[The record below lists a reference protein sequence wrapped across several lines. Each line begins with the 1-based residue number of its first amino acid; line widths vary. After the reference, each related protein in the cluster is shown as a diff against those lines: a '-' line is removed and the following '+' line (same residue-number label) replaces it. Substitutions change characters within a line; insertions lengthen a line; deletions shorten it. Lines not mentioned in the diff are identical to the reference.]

1 MHRFLGLLAVVV
13 AGALL
18 AGCGA
23 ARGEPTVTGVV
34 AGVDGV
40 DGAGAPRLTEPSD
53 AYYDQIPL
61 AVTGVEYRDAAC
73 GEIEAG
79 DLRDG
84 DLVAVWI
91 ADGCAESF
99 PPQCDLRAVH
109 VTG

>member
-1 MHRFLGLLAVVV
+1 VRRAAVAV
-13 AGALL
+13 AAVLLL

-34 AGVDGV
+34 ATV
-40 DGAGAPRLTEPSD
+40 DGAGSPRLAEPSD
-53 AYYDQIPL
+53 DYDDQIPL
-61 AVTGVEYRDAAC
+61 AVTGVEYRDAAG

-84 DLVAVWI
+84 DLVSVWI
-91 ADGCAESF
+91 GDGCAESF

>member
-1 MHRFLGLLAVVV
+1 MRRAAV
-13 AGALL
+13 GAAAVLLL

-34 AGVDGV
+34 AGVDGA
-40 DGAGAPRLTEPSD
+40 DGSGSPQLAEPSD
-53 AYYDQIPL
+53 AYYHQIPL
-61 AVTGVEYRDAAC
+61 AAPGVEYRDAAG

-84 DLVAVWI
+84 DLVSVWI
-91 ADGCAESF
+91 GDGCAESF